1 MPLPQRIVFHVAK
14 CGMKGDALME
24 NMMNSVLDGMQLM
37 RREKC

>member
-14 CGMKGDALME
+14 CGTKGGALME